1 MSSRS
6 LRAGNTKTS
15 TKDLLVTSL
24 GLGLMVERDRKT
36 MRKILEGWATVNDRV
51 KTMTVVSKQ
60 GRQRWI

>member
-24 GLGLMVERDRKT
+24 GLELMVERDRKT

-51 KTMTVVSKQ
+51 KTTTVVSKQ